1 MKKAIVLFF
10 IGVFVI
16 FLNTSKNSTQLQI
29 TEDNIP
35 EMDPEQR
42 LDLIAQTKLA
52 QLDLVQGRTF
62 SVSIN
67 KGIYHIDVNGKEVLI
82 KIEDPGSFPKT
93 TKKQIVGECQ
103 EDSVLEVIESSKRLV
118 LQYIEESTVLENKR
132 KLQEYI
138 DKVPVAMARYEP
150 SNEETVAEYDFDE
163 KIIFINQDYKDVICE
178 WLLVHEYIHALANKT
193 NEGKKNM
200 RYPYQLFNEVMTDVI
215 TCDLQPQIASD
226 IVSAYDRYYEN
237 IYLYMG
243 AVGTKDAIHAYYY
256 GYEELLKKINEN
268 ELDIFANLIGEQEGD
283 APIVVNNCIN
293 NWALAR

>member
-16 FLNTSKNSTQLQI
+16 FLNTSKNSTEL
-29 TEDNIP
+29 TKDNIP
-35 EMDPEQR
+35 KMNPEKR
-42 LDLIAQTKLA
+42 IDLIAQTKLA

-62 SVSIN
+62 SVNIN
-67 KGIYHIDVNGKEVLI
+67 KGIYHVDINGTEVLV
-82 KIEDPGSFPKT
+82 KIEEPAPQK
-93 TKKQIVGECQ
+93 TKKEIIGECK
-103 EDSVLEVIESSKRLV
+103 EDSVLKVIESSKKLV
-118 LQYIEESTVLENKR
+118 LQYIEESTVLQTKEE
-132 KLQEYI
+132 LQEYI

-150 SNEETVAEYDFDE
+150 SNEETVAEYDLDE
-163 KIIFINQDYKDVICE
+163 KIIFINQDYKEVICE
-178 WLLVHEYIHALANKT
+178 WLLAHEYIHALANKT